1 MALCH
6 VPIVSTLIFF
16 VAASLILSP
25 VSCYRVTVDKKE
37 CFIQEVEA
45 EGQMVHGSFVIVK
58 SDNAW
63 TTDFE
68 TVGLDLMVSAALAIH
83 TRSSGIASQA
93 QCHCCEVSVHCLCK
107 SRLP

>member
-1 MALCH
+1 MALRH
-6 VPIVSTLIFF
+6 IPFVSTLLFF

-25 VSCYRVTVDKKE
+25 VSCYRTTVDKKE

-45 EGQMVHGSFVIVK
+45 EGQMVHGSFVVIK

-68 TVGLDLMVSAALAIH
+68 TVGMDLLVSA
-83 TRSSGIASQA
+83 TQPRPPSQ
-93 QCHCCEVSVHCLCK
+93 CDTHIVVWYREPGSVSL
-107 SRLP
+107 S